1 MGIPVRL
8 AEPENLVG
16 MVDKLIGPA
25 FSTGVGLLRWALLMS
40 EIVPQARSRRTATAS
55 YTNQPEA
62 YTNWDRIKNFLRR
75 LLP

>member
-1 MGIPVRL
+1 
-8 AEPENLVG
+8 
-16 MVDKLIGPA
+16 
-25 FSTGVGLLRWALLMS
+25 LLRWALLMS